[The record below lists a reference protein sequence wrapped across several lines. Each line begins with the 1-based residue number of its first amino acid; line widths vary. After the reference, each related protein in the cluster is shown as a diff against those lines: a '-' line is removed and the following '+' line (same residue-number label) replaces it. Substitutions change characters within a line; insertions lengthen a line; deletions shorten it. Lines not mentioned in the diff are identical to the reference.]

1 MRIENLRANWIC
13 LNWVDFE
20 KIFIKTLSTSFIFGM
35 QWFKIQSPVAFMVHE
50 VFFSVETTY
59 HTDHI
64 GLWMQHWKIGV
75 FVCILLSS
83 GEFCNFHDLI
93 QTHSKN
99 GWRWSNLF
107 GKRITKCKCWKFYRL
122 RWHNLSSWN
131 FGQLLLFGWNG
142 CIGSEKERILCSKL
156 L

>member
-1 MRIENLRANWIC
+1 MRKFSSKHWAHRLSSVCSDLKFSRQLLSWCMKFFFFCRDNISYWSHWLVNATLEIHFNL
-13 LNWVDFE
+13 
-20 KIFIKTLSTSFIFGM
+20 
-35 QWFKIQSPVAFMVHE
+35 
-50 VFFSVETTY
+50 
-59 HTDHI
+59 
-64 GLWMQHWKIGV
+64 KIGV

-142 CIGSEKERILCSKL
+142 CIGS
-156 L
+156 

>member
-35 QWFKIQSPVAFMVHE
+35 QWFKIQSPVAFMMHE
-50 VFFSVETTY
+50 VFFFCRDNISY
-59 HTDHI
+59 
-64 GLWMQHWKIGV
+64 WSHWLVNATLEIHFNLKIGV

-142 CIGSEKERILCSKL
+142 CIGS
-156 L
+156 